1 MSGITVKEYGLTFVW
16 ACLREYLGASW
27 PILLIFAAGCLAGIL
42 LPLISR
48 EKENPLEIVDAKD
61 YVPGKYED
69 SPVPDASSVSWMFL
83 GIVLFCSL
91 TVMNPFLVRYLI
103 PKFGMT
109 TVYYRFFWILP
120 ITFGA
125 AYFLVRV
132 TGSVRRKIFQAVI
145 CALLIAGM
153 AFAMP
158 LNPGIPNVRIPTNVY
173 KVDGAVPVLC
183 EAVHKDFEQT
193 GAYQKAEKK
202 LAGITDHNSKKW
214 LKWTQAKYPLCVFPY
229 GIEFAVRQYDP
240 TIRLLFNRNLRLF
253 YEGNTSTGIHYGS
266 KNVRYMRRKLILDAM
281 YGKDP
286 AVTAEEFQEA
296 MKKTKT
302 QYLIV
307 EEHLANGSFLVNA
320 GCRQLGVVAG
330 YTIFSYG
337 LREQNSP

>member
-1 MSGITVKEYGLTFVW
+1 MAGITIKEYGLTFVW
-16 ACLREYLGASW
+16 ACLREYLGRSW
-27 PILLIFAAGCLAGIL
+27 PILLIFAAGILAGIL
-42 LPLISR
+42 VSVFGK
-48 EKENPLEIVDAKD
+48 EKEAELEVVDAKE
-61 YVPGKYED
+61 YVPEKYED
-69 SPVPDASSVSWMFL
+69 SPLPDASSVTWML
-83 GIVLFCSL
+83 LSIVLFCAV
-91 TVMNPFLVRYLI
+91 TVMNPFLVRFLV

-125 AYFLVRV
+125 AYWLARAV
-132 TGSVRRKIFQAVI
+132 GSVRRKILQAVVFAAI
-145 CALLIAGM
+145 CAGL

-193 GAYQKAEKK
+193 QAFQKAEKK
-202 LAGITDHNSKKW
+202 LAGTTDRTSTKW
-214 LKWTQAKYPLCVFPY
+214 LKREAARFPLCVFPY
-229 GIEFAVRQYDP
+229 GIEFSVRQYDP

-253 YEGNTSTGIHYGS
+253 YEGNTSTGITYGS
-266 KNVRYMRRKLILDAM
+266 KNKRYMRRKLILDAM

-286 AVTAEEFQEA
+286 EITQQAFQDA
-296 MKKTKT
+296 MKKTDT

-307 EEHLANGSFLVNA
+307 EEHLANGGFLVNA
-320 GCRQLGVVAG
+320 GCRQVGVVAG

-337 LREQNSP
+337 I